1 MADRLEASPADPVE
15 YGPAELGVDPG
26 SVRSPDRWAALRGIR
41 WDPSRRGAVLVVA
54 IALLAALAVGLVAWH
69 GRPAAT
75 PVPAPSVATAAL
87 PSGAPPTPSSPGS
100 PTPTGRIAVAVA
112 GKVRHPG
119 VVELPV
125 GSRVVDAVAA
135 AGGVSP
141 GAHLGLLNLAKVLSD
156 GEQVVVGVPGVTGD
170 SGGTGP
176 VAGGSAA
183 PSTPVSLNTATL
195 EQLEALPG
203 VGPATAQKILDY
215 RTANGSFQSID
226 QLQDI
231 SGIGPAKYAAIAPK
245 VTL

>member
-1 MADRLEASPADPVE
+1 M
-15 YGPAELGVDPG
+15 
-26 SVRSPDRWAALRGIR
+26 
-41 WDPSRRGAVLVVA
+41 LVVA
-54 IALLAALAVGLVAWH
+54 IALLAAVAVGLVAWH
-69 GRPAAT
+69 GRPAAA
-75 PVPAPSVATAAL
+75 PVPAVSAPTADI
-87 PSGAPPTPSSPGS
+87 PSGAPPTPASLGPPT

-141 GAHLGLLNLAKVLSD
+141 GAHLGLLNLAKVLTD

-170 SGGTGP
+170 SGGPGP
-176 VAGGSAA
+176 AAGGSAGPTA
-183 PSTPVSLNTATL
+183 PVNLNTATL
-195 EQLEALPG
+195 EQLEDLPG

-215 RTANGSFQSID
+215 RTANGPFQSID